1 MSLVFHVDFRKT
13 TLKQAAPILAATWYT
28 SATPLRPETY
38 CFLASIREEPVKL
51 LNAADGSV
59 RNRFSRSCTD

>member
-1 MSLVFHVDFRKT
+1 MSLVYRADFRKT

-28 SATPLRPETY
+28 SATPLRPDVY

-51 LNAADGSV
+51 LDAADGRV
-59 RNRFSRSCTD
+59 RNRFSRSCKD